1 MSMKAHKSYLSVCL
15 FLLAIFAL
23 GIPVLSWAAD
33 VTFPT
38 FSYNDQELAKVK
50 EWEKTWVGKKV
61 STENVD
67 QVKEFLAEP
76 VYKAMKDPKIF
87 GADALWCEIVPYRP
101 YTVSKGMI
109 EQTKKYAPNS
119 KLDAQEALVSFGD
132 VAGIPFPQ
140 PKTGAEMA
148 WNFDSNSRGDTH
160 HCLNE
165 GEVVDCKTRLER
177 HAGHLRW
184 DTFWMGRTDL
194 APIPKIPDNQND
206 RGIFHSFFQRH
217 IAPVD
222 FVDTTMLELRYKD
235 PNREEDLWVYTAMF
249 RRIRRY
255 ATSQRT
261 DTIDGTDMVY
271 DDHDGWYTSPMKNTY
286 KYIGRADLLVGRHQ
300 DNTKAERT
308 TGQGF
313 WNGIQRERVNNWAVE
328 VVSKDKDYIY
338 GKQIWYLDPENWQM
352 NFKVM
357 YNRQG
362 ELWKMY
368 ELFMNEYPT
377 VLGQKAA
384 YFSCEHT
391 LDFIRHHGSPSKYT
405 KQVISGDIPLTQYRT
420 SSLKD
425 KAY

>member
-1 MSMKAHKSYLSVCL
+1 MSIKAQKSYLSGG
-15 FLLAIFAL
+15 FILLLIIAL
-23 GIPVLSWAAD
+23 GLPLNCEAAD

-61 STENVD
+61 TTANVD
-67 QVKEFLAEP
+67 QVKDFLSEG
-76 VYKAMKDPKIF
+76 VYKAMKDPKVF
-87 GADALWCEIVPYRP
+87 GVDAIWFEVVPYKP
-101 YTVSKGMI
+101 YEVSKGMI

-119 KLDAQEALVSFGD
+119 KLDAQESLVNFGD

-160 HCLNE
+160 HVLNE
-165 GEVVDCKTRLER
+165 GEVVDCRTRLER

-184 DTFWMGRTDL
+184 DTFWMSRTDL
-194 APIPKIPDNQND
+194 APIPKIPDDQNP
-206 RGIFHSFFQRH
+206 REIFHSYFQRH

-271 DDHDGWYTSPMKNTY
+271 DDHDGWYTSPLKNTY

-300 DNTKAERT
+300 DNTKAERI

-313 WNGIQRERVNNWAVE
+313 WNGIQRERVNNWVVE
-328 VVSKDKDYIY
+328 VVNKDKNYIY
-338 GKQIWYLDPENWQM
+338 SKQIWYLDPETWQM

-368 ELFMNEYPT
+368 EMFFNEYPT

-384 YFSCEHT
+384 YMSCEHT

-405 KQVISGDIPLTQYRT
+405 KQVISGDIPLKLYQT
-420 SSLKD
+420 SALKD
-425 KAY
+425 KSY

>member
-1 MSMKAHKSYLSVCL
+1 VI
-15 FLLAIFAL
+15 LAF
-23 GIPVLSWAAD
+23 GIPVNCGAAD
-33 VTFPT
+33 VTYPT

-61 STENVD
+61 TTENVD
-67 QVKEFLAEP
+67 QVKDFLSEG
-76 VYKAMKDPKIF
+76 VYRAMKDPKVF
-87 GADALWCEIVPYRP
+87 GIDAIWFEVVPYKP
-101 YTVSKGMI
+101 YEVTKGMI

-119 KLDAQEALVSFGD
+119 KLDAQEVLVNFGD

-148 WNFDSNSRGDTH
+148 WNMDSNTRGDTH
-160 HCLNE
+160 TCKNS
-165 GEVVDCKTRLER
+165 GEVVDCRTRLER
-177 HAGHLRW
+177 HAEHMRW
-184 DTFWMGRTDL
+184 DTFWMSRTDV
-194 APIPKIPDNQND
+194 APIPKIPDDQNN

-217 IAPVD
+217 LAPVD

-235 PNREEDLWVYTAMF
+235 SSREEDLWVYTAMF

-261 DTIDGTDMVY
+261 DTIDGTDMIY
-271 DDHDGWYTSPMKNTY
+271 DDHDGWYTSPTKNTY

-300 DNTKAERT
+300 DNTKAERI

-313 WNGIQRERVNNWAVE
+313 WNGVQRERVNHWAVE
-328 VVSKDKDYIY
+328 VVNKDKNYVY
-338 GKQIWYLDPENWQM
+338 SKQIWYLDPETWQM

-368 ELFMNEYPT
+368 EMFMNEYPT

-384 YFSCEHT
+384 YMSCEHT

-405 KQVISGDIPLTQYRT
+405 LHVISGDIPLKLYQV

-425 KAY
+425 KTY